1 MKKKKYW
8 PMPGTKVGQEKMQ
21 KKSFVIRDAVS
32 NGIRFGLFEPITSE
46 RQAKKVMRDFE
57 NRMKAC
63 GIEVQCKIVK
73 VENA

>member
-8 PMPGTKVGQEKMQ
+8 LMPGTKVGQEKMQ

-46 RQAKKVMRDFE
+46 RQAKKFMRDFE
-57 NRMKAC
+57 KRMKSC
-63 GIEVQCKIVK
+63 GIEVQCVIKE
-73 VENA
+73 VE

>member
-32 NGIRFGLFEPITSE
+32 NGIRFGLVEPITYE
-46 RQAKKVMRDFE
+46 RQVKKFMRSVIKE
-57 NRMKAC
+57 
-63 GIEVQCKIVK
+63 

>member
-1 MKKKKYW
+1 MK
-8 PMPGTKVGQEKMQ
+8 

-46 RQAKKVMRDFE
+46 RQAKKFMRDFE
-57 NRMKAC
+57 KRMKSC
-63 GIEVQCKIVK
+63 GIEVQCVIKE

>member
-1 MKKKKYW
+1 MK
-8 PMPGTKVGQEKMQ
+8 

-57 NRMKAC
+57 KRMKSC
-63 GIEVQCKIVK
+63 GIEVQCVIKE
-73 VENA
+73 VE